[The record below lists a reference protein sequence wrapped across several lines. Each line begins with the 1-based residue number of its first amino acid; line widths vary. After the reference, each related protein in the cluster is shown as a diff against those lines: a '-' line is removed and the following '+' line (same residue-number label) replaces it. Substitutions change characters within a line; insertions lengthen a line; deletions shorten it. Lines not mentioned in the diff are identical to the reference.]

1 MTCFLCNILTI
12 FFAACIKHFWML
24 VLDALNIR
32 QCWTF
37 GVNIRQ
43 YWTFGVL
50 NLRMLLRICAF
61 PRMQAQKSANALTD
75 LCFFHDCKHENLAML
90 SRIYVFFFF
99 KIENTKICE
108 CSYGFVR
115 FHECKHEILRMLLRI
130 SALCMYPL
138 SCHTHVCVYVT
149 EQKESLLLHPN
160 RRHNTKKKQT
170 QKLQNDG

>member
-1 MTCFLCNILTI
+1 MQHSNH

-61 PRMQAQKSANALTD
+61 PRLQAQKSANALTD
-75 LCFFHDCKHENLAML
+75 LCFFTIASTKIWQC
-90 SRIYVFFFF
+90 SYVFFFF
-99 KIENTKICE
+99 GIESTKICE
-108 CSYGFVR
+108 CSDGFVR

-130 SALCMYPL
+130 CALCMYPVMPYT
-138 SCHTHVCVYVT
+138 CVCLCNRT
-149 EQKESLLLHPN
+149 EGIFTIASEQKAQHQEKNKHRN
-160 RRHNTKKKQT
+160 CK
-170 QKLQNDG
+170 NDG